1 MFPPNAAAVE
11 AAAVRNRGGGTSTPS
26 VSRVILE
33 INVPRF
39 FVVIARPVVDE
50 IQRAFV
56 DGLDPIRRGRD
67 WFKYI
72 SMERFKNSGT
82 RRSSGRRDFVLI
94 LGKAI
99 HQLP

>member
-1 MFPPNAAAVE
+1 M
-11 AAAVRNRGGGTSTPS
+11 STPS
-26 VSRVILE
+26 VSSVILE

-39 FVVIARPVVDE
+39 FVVMARPVVDE

-56 DGLDPIRRGRD
+56 DGFDPIRRGRD
-67 WFKYI
+67 WFKYM
-72 SMERFKNSGT
+72 SMDWFSNSGT